1 MRLNEYISTPFRRNS
16 DGQTV
21 PSRNP
26 VIRRNSPATVTSSTE
41 SVTAFINE
49 RPVRVPTGTRA
60 LDAVR
65 QVDAALAARIES
77 GEGYLTD
84 GRGIRVDGDA
94 VLTGGAIVRAVIT
107 ARRAAEP
114 DADA

>member
-1 MRLNEYISTPFRRNS
+1 M
-16 DGQTV
+16 
-21 PSRNP
+21 
-26 VIRRNSPATVTSSTE
+26 SPSTE
-41 SVTAFINE
+41 SLSAFINE

-65 QVDAALAARIES
+65 RLDPALAARIES

-84 GRGIRVDGDA
+84 GRGIRLQGDE

-107 ARRAAEP
+107 ARRGAEP

>member
-1 MRLNEYISTPFRRNS
+1 M
-16 DGQTV
+16 
-21 PSRNP
+21 
-26 VIRRNSPATVTSSTE
+26 
-41 SVTAFINE
+41 TAFINE

-65 QVDAALAARIES
+65 LLDAALAARIES

-84 GRGIRVDGDA
+84 GRGIRVAGDA

-107 ARRAAEP
+107 ARRTAEP